1 MPARIEQCF
10 GTLTKI
16 PVKNMSGAELT
27 KLVVKLRHSEV
38 QKSRCG
44 RDVVTWYSGV
54 RKDWGPQPKK
64 TNALGFT
71 FRSIG
76 R

>member
-54 RKDWGPQPKK
+54 RKDWGPPWVSPLEASADRRTIK
-64 TNALGFT
+64 
-71 FRSIG
+71 
-76 R
+76 